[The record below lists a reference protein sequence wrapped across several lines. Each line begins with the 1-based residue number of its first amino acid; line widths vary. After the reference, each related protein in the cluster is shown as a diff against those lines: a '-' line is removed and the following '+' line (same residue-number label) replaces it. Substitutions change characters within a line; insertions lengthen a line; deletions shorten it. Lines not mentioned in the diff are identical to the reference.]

1 MYEDLRKA
9 VGDDQMSFS
18 FDELLNWAQPLVMVI
33 DHRNTTPEAMEV
45 LQNEWNAQGLVRIA
59 PLHRSFEIKRLK
71 EKLEMLTE
79 ASDDTAEQKRDL
91 EMEITRLES
100 ETLEEHTQQKK
111 EEDRKKEE
119 AATKLNAR
127 RRQPSAIVNAQK
139 RRWRELNAWRRQ
151 L

>member
-1 MYEDLRKA
+1 
-9 VGDDQMSFS
+9 MS
-18 FDELLNWAQPLVMVI
+18 ELHLSI
-33 DHRNTTPEAMEV
+33 DPSM
-45 LQNEWNAQGLVRIA
+45 
-59 PLHRSFEIKRLK
+59 
-71 EKLEMLTE
+71 EMLTE
-79 ASDDTAEQKRDL
+79 SSDDTAEQEKDL

-100 ETLEEHTQQKK
+100 ETLEERNQRKEE

-139 RRWRELNAWRRQ
+139 RRRRELNAWRRQ